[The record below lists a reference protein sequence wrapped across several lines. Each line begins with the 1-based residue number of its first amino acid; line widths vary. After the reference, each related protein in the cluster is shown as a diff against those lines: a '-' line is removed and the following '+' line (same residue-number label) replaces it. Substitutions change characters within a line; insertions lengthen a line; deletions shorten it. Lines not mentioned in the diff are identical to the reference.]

1 MRTRFLSK
9 MNVCSVIALAATLAA
24 CSGDNSP
31 AGGGTTGSGGGGSG
45 SGSLGGG
52 SGSTSGDNSAS
63 GTFGGASGSGTF
75 GGGSGSGSTSGDTSA
90 SGMAT
95 SGMATSGDMA
105 ASGMAASGMATSG
118 MATSGMAS
126 SGMMAGGPP
135 FATAY
140 AIIQAHCLPC
150 HSPGMPAMA
159 HAGFL
164 MGMLDMSSQDTAYTN
179 LVGVA
184 AMAKVCTGKG
194 MRVVAGNSAMSILYT
209 KVAAAAVATC
219 GPKMPLTGAKLTAA
233 QVTTI
238 KTWIDMGANK

>member
-1 MRTRFLSK
+1 MPNRSLSK
-9 MNVCSVIALAATLAA
+9 MNVWLAIAAVAAFAA
-24 CSGDNSP
+24 CGGDSSP
-31 AGGGTTGSGGGGSG
+31 SGGGSTGSGSGAGSVSGTFGGGSG
-45 SGSLGGG
+45 SG
-52 SGSTSGDNSAS
+52 
-63 GTFGGASGSGTF
+63 TFGGGSGSGTF

-90 SGMAT
+90 TAG
-95 SGMATSGDMA
+95 
-105 ASGMAASGMATSG
+105 SGMATSG

-126 SGMMAGGPP
+126 SGMTAGGPP

-159 HAGFL
+159 HGGFL
-164 MGMLDMSSQDTAYTN
+164 MGMLDMSSEATAYTN

-209 KVAAAAVATC
+209 KVAPVAVATC
-219 GPKMPLTGAKLTAA
+219 GPKMPATGAKLTAA
-233 QVTTI
+233 DVTTI